1 MREVAHDALPMQNA
15 LSCKNLRPGVKR
27 KIRKQP
33 KMLNFDMSRI
43 IRVHYFGSRASTVAW
58 NLGSPN
64 RALEVAK
71 AGLPVE
77 QWRDVADLAEKS
89 FRWHVCLE
97 KGWKRPSDPVAKH
110 GLQTFENILHGKSHT
125 IQVSHQLHS
134 FWLFWAV
141 VTWNVSTSQPHAKA
155 MPEHLGHVMQWV
167 ECLFCCWDLLSVSIR
182 YA

>member
-43 IRVHYFGSRASTVAW
+43 FEYITDFGSRASTVAW

-77 QWRDVADLAEKS
+77 Q
-89 FRWHVCLE
+89 
-97 KGWKRPSDPVAKH
+97 
-110 GLQTFENILHGKSHT
+110 
-125 IQVSHQLHS
+125 
-134 FWLFWAV
+134 
-141 VTWNVSTSQPHAKA
+141 
-155 MPEHLGHVMQWV
+155 
-167 ECLFCCWDLLSVSIR
+167 
-182 YA
+182 